1 MTSQQLISVLNN
13 MPLNTNLM
21 VDRNNTYYDLT
32 IDDIQYIHRS
42 KINNEKL
49 VDELNEIY
57 PNFEYIGTLK
67 VR

>member
-21 VDRNNTYYDLT
+21 VDKNNTYYDLK

-49 VDELNEIY
+49 VNELNEIY